1 MSKSDKSKNRS
12 RLNPPSD
19 DQNVIEIDE
28 TVVCRVSERTKKAET
43 ILPNFLGHFPEIAEK
58 VNFIK
63 VLSNG
68 EFEVV
73 LNKDLMDED
82 NGEFEKIE
90 EFEKRIKLIL
100 ENKTIE
106 VNEKNLLLYMEYLK
120 KNIEIPC
127 HLTGSEDFDWEEQ
140 YVIGDGNKKEY
151 EKLKKTN
158 PSYTD
163 TFKFLKFNGYI
174 NEADGLLVDVQ
185 RTTDRKK
192 FTLPLSYLEATEEGS
207 ANYQLLDDYA
217 IWFVNYQ

>member
-12 RLNPPSD
+12 RLTPPSD
-19 DQNVIEIDE
+19 EQNVIEIDE
-28 TVVCRVSERTKKAET
+28 TVVCKVSERTKRAEN
-43 ILPNFLGHFPEIAEK
+43 IFPDFLGNFPEIAEK
-58 VNFIK
+58 VKLIK

-73 LNKDLMDED
+73 FDKELIDEE
-82 NGEFEKIE
+82 NGEFNKIE
-90 EFEKRIKLIL
+90 EFEKKIELIFK
-100 ENKTIE
+100 NKNLE

-120 KNIEIPC
+120 KNIELPC
-127 HLTGSEDFDWEEQ
+127 HLTGSEDFEWEEQ

-151 EKLKKTN
+151 ERLKKTN

-192 FTLPLSYLEATEEGS
+192 FTLPLSYLEVTEEGS
-207 ANYQLLDDYA
+207 VNYQLLDDYI
-217 IWFVNYQ
+217 IWFVNYR